1 MGKILSW
8 AFFLG
13 AWQLDGRIAVERLI
27 TVYQS
32 GGWKPRVPGD
42 FLSISCGALIFVGCG
57 KGDFLVI
64 FSAFPGKS

>member
-8 AFFLG
+8 VFFLV

-32 GGWKPRVPGD
+32 SDGKPSTP
-42 FLSISCGALIFVGCG
+42 
-57 KGDFLVI
+57 GDFLVI
-64 FSAFPGKS
+64 SLPRL